1 MPLSDSSGGSGSCM
15 PAKRTGS
22 AIDTMLT
29 SRPSRMAAT
38 GLTLFMAGDV
48 VFIAMFA
55 FLAWGR
61 LALQPFA

>member
-1 MPLSDSSGGSGSCM
+1 M